1 MGLGATAVAAG
12 IIATVAL
19 SLVMSRDS
27 RTRPHDETKLA
38 GETVPEQSDE
48 IAALRADIASLEA
61 EVESRLVVVRHVLA
75 LEAVER
81 RRDELRRQ
89 LAQPDIAEQIAREVD
104 EAAFI
109 IVYDA
114 DKQQK
119 RQGGRASAIAAYR
132 DVVRLFPQTRWAK
145 VAQNRLTEIE
155 KL

>member
-1 MGLGATAVAAG
+1 MGLGAAAAAIVAAVG
-12 IIATVAL
+12 MALLLPNDTDTGPRKATEKVIA
-19 SLVMSRDS
+19 DQN
-27 RTRPHDETKLA
+27 
-38 GETVPEQSDE
+38 GE
-48 IAALRADIASLEA
+48 IAALRAEIARLEA
-61 EVESRLVVVRHVLA
+61 EVESRLAAVRHMLA
-75 LEAVER
+75 LEAAER

-89 LAQPDIAEQIAREVD
+89 LARPDMAEQIAREVD

-114 DKQQK
+114 DRQRK